1 MPAFASQQGHI
12 DTCPAG
18 NAVKVVN
25 MMVQSSDRQGEWRP
39 PEPTHLPSSE
49 QRDASPKQASP
60 QAKHTTSAQTQ
71 PDQLGSYGLPL
82 HQAAASRPMHR
93 FDDATDLA
101 SPLPGSPVAASAQT
115 GAAQPQFMSGLM
127 GLHGVTTP
135 EEKQRREDKQKQYAR
150 ELDEQ
155 VSLPPARL
163 LVPYKPSIFE
173 HTCARCWKVFC
184 NAPCEIKA

>member
-1 MPAFASQQGHI
+1 
-12 DTCPAG
+12 
-18 NAVKVVN
+18 
-25 MMVQSSDRQGEWRP
+25 MVQSPDMQAETRQPLQAR
-39 PEPTHLPSSE
+39 LPSSDQHE
-49 QRDASPKQASP
+49 TLPKQASP
-60 QAKHTTSAQTQ
+60 QAKHSNSAQSQ

-101 SPLPGSPVAASAQT
+101 SPLPGSPFAASAQT

-155 VSLPPARL
+155 VSLPRAGL
-163 LVPYKPSIFE
+163 LAPNSPSIDNT
-173 HTCARCWKVFC
+173 HAGC
-184 NAPCEIKA
+184 

>member
-1 MPAFASQQGHI
+1 M
-12 DTCPAG
+12 
-18 NAVKVVN
+18 
-25 MMVQSSDRQGEWRP
+25 QSPDMQAETRQPLQRR
-39 PEPTHLPSSE
+39 LPSSDQHE
-49 QRDASPKQASP
+49 ALPKQASP
-60 QAKHTTSAQTQ
+60 QAKHTNSAQSQ

-101 SPLPGSPVAASAQT
+101 SPLPSCPVAASAQT

-155 VSLPPARL
+155 VSQPGAIL
-163 LVPYKPSIFE
+163 LVPYKPASLFTHMCSLLESVLPCSPVESI
-173 HTCARCWKVFC
+173 HS
-184 NAPCEIKA
+184 